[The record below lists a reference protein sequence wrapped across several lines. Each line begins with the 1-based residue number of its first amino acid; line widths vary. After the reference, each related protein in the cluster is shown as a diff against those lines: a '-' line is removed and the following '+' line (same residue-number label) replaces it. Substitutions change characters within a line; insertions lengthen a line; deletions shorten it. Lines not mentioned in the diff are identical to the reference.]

1 MSGGK
6 KPGPR
11 SLPLSRRPRCHLTRG
26 RPGLP
31 STPRRIREVFQ
42 QNQSPELLLAGG
54 ARLSGLGPLLV
65 PQVAQ
70 GGEEPRPA
78 PRGRSQ
84 RRSPAGALGAEAGSR
99 EPGAGSRAP
108 RAGSREPG
116 AARRARGPAGADR
129 AGERGGRSGSARRRA
144 GGLRSSR
151 GRPEGPRGCG
161 GRCGAP
167 PPCARGERGAR
178 GSRTEE
184 SRGPVAGLGRT
195 AANIRTGQELGARAG
210 AAWLSKWPGCRR
222 GVISVA
228 LVRRREAGGPD
239 C

>member
-84 RRSPAGALGAEAGSR
+84 RRSPAGAVGAEAGSR
-99 EPGAGSRAP
+99 EPGAGSREP
-108 RAGSREPG
+108 RAGR
-116 AARRARGPAGADR
+116 AARRAQTVQVSAAGAAAR
-129 AGERGGRSGSARRRA
+129 HGAGPGT
-144 GGLRSSR
+144 
-151 GRPEGPRGCG
+151 C
-161 GRCGAP
+161 
-167 PPCARGERGAR
+167 
-178 GSRTEE
+178 
-184 SRGPVAGLGRT
+184 
-195 AANIRTGQELGARAG
+195 GARADALRGRVAAAGDAGRLRPARAGSEAREAAAQRRVGVRSLVWGEQLRTSGPGRSWGRERGLRGSLSGRG
-210 AAWLSKWPGCRR
+210 AAG
-222 GVISVA
+222 A
-228 LVRRREAGGPD
+228 LFPWRW
-239 C
+239 

>member
-1 MSGGK
+1 MRFSSRTRARSCSWRAGPACPASAHSWCPRWLRAGRSRA
-6 KPGPR
+6 PPRAAAASAGPR
-11 SLPLSRRPRCHLTRG
+11 RERSERR
-26 RPGLP
+26 
-31 STPRRIREVFQ
+31 
-42 QNQSPELLLAGG
+42 
-54 ARLSGLGPLLV
+54 
-65 PQVAQ
+65 
-70 GGEEPRPA
+70 
-78 PRGRSQ
+78 
-84 RRSPAGALGAEAGSR
+84 
-99 EPGAGSRAP
+99 PGAGSRAP
-108 RAGSREPG
+108 GAGRREPG